1 MSYWDYEEPMWEPSE
16 ADELFDEI
24 KSKLIDAAKDSLKS
38 DMEHL
43 KSRNEYLEKRNKE
56 LEDKARE
63 VSSKES
69 DLEYK
74 SRNLR
79 REVEREFYKA
89 AIEDIFKD
97 MIEKSQLWFAENKP
111 HEKPK
116 CDKCDENR
124 NWVLT
129 WPNGE
134 KVTKKCD
141 CAQPDYWY
149 EPKEAWIDTLRYRIQ
164 NSNYQSERHYRLDK
178 TYDRIGGEYT
188 CPYRNSLSG
197 YCSLTACYKGQTIVP
212 INYEEMLIFPHTI
225 GDITYYNKEELI
237 KWVENQQKLN
247 KDPNYGIGNWC

>member
-164 NSNYQSERHYRLDK
+164 NSNYQSERYYRLDK
-178 TYDRIGGEYT
+178 TYDRIGGEYNDYSYADFGIQFVYDKF
-188 CPYRNSLSG
+188 CDDVIEKKEQLRYG
-197 YCSLTACYKGQTIVP
+197 KY
-212 INYEEMLIFPHTI
+212 I
-225 GDITYYNKEELI
+225 GFKSKEEC
-237 KWVENQQKLN
+237 QKYCDWLN
-247 KDPNYGIGNWC
+247 ERRTNNE

>member
-1 MSYWDYEEPMWEPSE
+1 MWEPSE

-116 CDKCDENR
+116 CD
-124 NWVLT
+124 
-129 WPNGE
+129 
-134 KVTKKCD
+134 
-141 CAQPDYWY
+141 
-149 EPKEAWIDTLRYRIQ
+149 
-164 NSNYQSERHYRLDK
+164 
-178 TYDRIGGEYT
+178 
-188 CPYRNSLSG
+188 
-197 YCSLTACYKGQTIVP
+197 
-212 INYEEMLIFPHTI
+212 
-225 GDITYYNKEELI
+225 
-237 KWVENQQKLN
+237 
-247 KDPNYGIGNWC
+247 

>member
-38 DMEHL
+38 DMEYI

-63 VSSKES
+63 VSNKES

-79 REVEREFYKA
+79 REVEKEFYKA

-164 NSNYQSERHYRLDK
+164 NSNYQSERYYRLDK
-178 TYDRIGGEYT
+178 TYDRIGSEYNDYSYADFGIQLVYDKF
-188 CPYRNSLSG
+188 CDDVIEKRKQLG
-197 YCSLTACYKGQTIVP
+197 YGKK
-212 INYEEMLIFPHTI
+212 I
-225 GDITYYNKEELI
+225 GFKSKEEC
-237 KWVENQQKLN
+237 QKYCDWLN
-247 KDPNYGIGNWC
+247 ERRRNNE